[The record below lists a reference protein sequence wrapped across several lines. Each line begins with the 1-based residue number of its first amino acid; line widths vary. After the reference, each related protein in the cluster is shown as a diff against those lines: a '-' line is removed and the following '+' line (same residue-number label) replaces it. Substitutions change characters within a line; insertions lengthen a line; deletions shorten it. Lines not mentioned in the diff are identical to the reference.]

1 MLSPK
6 FEHIKQQNPGL
17 SALLDSLGQYIQS
30 QIRDGQKYVIPKL
43 AAAALH
49 LNDGEAF
56 VLLDLLAKAGLLR
69 RIYNVYCRKESA
81 LLETVD
87 NLEALDELSYCD
99 FCGVDHDPSDLKVE
113 IAFAPASSDL
123 KDLAA

>member
-6 FEHIKQQNPGL
+6 FEHVKQRYPGL
-17 SALLDSLGQYIQS
+17 SALLDRVGEYIQTH
-30 QIRDGQKYVIPKL
+30 IRNGQEYVIPKL

-56 VLLDLLAKAGLLR
+56 VLLDLLAKEGVLR
-69 RIYNVYCRKESA
+69 RVYNVYCRKNNV
-81 LLETVD
+81 LLATVD
-87 NLEALDELSYCD
+87 NLEALDEVSHCD
-99 FCGVDHDPSDLKVE
+99 FCNVDHDPSDLKVE
-113 IAFAPASSDL
+113 VAFVLASSDL